1 MAQSNSSLEQSRNME
16 ESVVVEIYN
25 SKNREEVETIMDEL
39 RCWYVCFFPSLFNI
53 GNVIWC
59 LTEFDFDA

>member
-39 RCWYVCFFPSLFNI
+39 RC
-53 GNVIWC
+53 
-59 LTEFDFDA
+59 